1 MNNPAAEQRG
11 ISKCIERP
19 KGRGITPGEIK
30 KMQPSKRI
38 TLLQPFFLSAKNR
51 FFPENRIP
59 SRTIGVMVFS
69 LAVCVVLYKIV
80 VKVVTYFHS
89 QNELGILLS
98 LKIFQMAW
106 ITMFAMLI
114 FSCMVSAV
122 STLFLSQ
129 DNEIIFAAPVPT
141 SDIFFMRYVTTSI
154 YTSWMMVV
162 FSIPIFAAYGT
173 VFQAS
178 IFYWPLMLGTIIA
191 TAAIATT
198 FGMGFTVVLV
208 NLFPARRTKDI
219 ILYLSICFGIFI
231 YIIFRLMRPE
241 DLVNPDKYGHFIDYL
256 SALSTPA
263 APYIPAAW
271 ASNLLSSYLLDRE
284 IDFLIAALLCITPVA
299 LFFLGEWAMERWFL
313 SGFTK
318 SQESFGG
325 YRKFFTH
332 TKYNRSALQWIFRK
346 EAKLFLRD
354 SAEWSQL
361 FMIGALVIVYL
372 YNFKVLPVQRS
383 MFEEEYVTNLISF
396 LNIGLTGF
404 VVASLAAR
412 FVYPSI
418 GAEGG
423 SFYII
428 MSSPLSTARY
438 MLHKYLFYL
447 VPFTGLALILLV
459 VSNSLINIEGPMW
472 WISIFTGL
480 IITWTVLAMALGFGA
495 IYADFKAEN
504 RAASL
509 GGIGAILFLFT
520 AIAFEM
526 AIIFLGGAPVFR
538 VMKSWLRTGIMPV
551 NDLLTLVAWILVSIA
566 ISLFLAIFFIK
577 RGINKL
583 EASSS

>member
-1 MNNPAAEQRG
+1 MN
-11 ISKCIERP
+11 S
-19 KGRGITPGEIK
+19 
-30 KMQPSKRI
+30 SKRM
-38 TLLQPFFLSAKNR
+38 TLLEPFFYSAKNR
-51 FFPENRIP
+51 FFPKGRLP
-59 SRTIGVMVFS
+59 LRTMGVLAFS
-69 LAVCVVLYKIV
+69 LTVCLVLYKIGV
-80 VKVVTYFHS
+80 RVVTYFHS
-89 QNELGILLS
+89 QNELGIILS

-129 DNEIIFAAPVPT
+129 DNEIIFAAPVAK

-154 YTSWMMVV
+154 YTSWMMIV

-173 VFQAS
+173 VFQAG
-178 IFYWPLMLGTIIA
+178 ILYWPLMLGTIIA

-208 NLFPARRTKDI
+208 NLFPAKRTKDV

-231 YIIFRLMRPE
+231 YLIFRLMRPE
-241 DLVNPDKYGHFIDYL
+241 DLVNPDKYGYFVDYL
-256 SALSTPA
+256 SSLATPA

-271 ASNLLSSYLLDRE
+271 ASNLLSYYLLDRE
-284 IDFLIAALLCITPVA
+284 IDILVAALLIITPIT
-299 LFFLGEWAMERWFL
+299 LFILGEWAMERWFL
-313 SGFTK
+313 PGFTK

-325 YRKFFTH
+325 YRRFFSRG
-332 TKYNRSALQWIFRK
+332 KYRQSALRWIFRK

-361 FMIGALVIVYL
+361 FMIGALVVVYL
-372 YNFKVLPVQRS
+372 YNFKVLPVERS
-383 MFEEEYVTNLISF
+383 LFEEEYVTNLISF

-404 VVASLAAR
+404 VIASLAAR

-428 MSSPLSTARY
+428 MSSPLSTGRY
-438 MLHKYLFYL
+438 MLHKYLFYV

-459 VSNSLINIEGPMW
+459 VSNHLLNIEGPMW
-472 WISIFTGL
+472 WISIITGL
-480 IITWTVLAMALGFGA
+480 LITWTVLAMALGFGA

-504 RAASL
+504 RAAAL
-509 GGIGAILFLFT
+509 GGIGAILFLFS

-538 VMKSWLRTGIMPV
+538 VMKSWLRSGTMPP
-551 NDLLTLVAWILVSIA
+551 NDLLTLIGWIIASII
-566 ISLFLAIFFIK
+566 ISLFLALFFI
-577 RGINKL
+577 RTGIKKL
-583 EASSS
+583 EASST

>member
-1 MNNPAAEQRG
+1 ML
-11 ISKCIERP
+11 
-19 KGRGITPGEIK
+19 
-30 KMQPSKRI
+30 PSKRT
-38 TLLQPFFLSAKNR
+38 TLLQPFFYSARNR
-51 FFPENRIP
+51 FFPKDKLP
-59 SRTIGVMVFS
+59 LTTIGVLIFS
-69 LAVCVVLYKIV
+69 LTVCIVLYKIV

-98 LKIFQMAW
+98 LKIFQMGW

-129 DNEIIFAAPVPT
+129 DNEIVFAAPVPT
-141 SDIFFMRYVTTSI
+141 ADIFFMRYVTTSI
-154 YTSWMMVV
+154 YTSWMMVI

-173 VFQAS
+173 VFQAGLL
-178 IFYWPLMLGTIIA
+178 YWPLMLGTIIA

-256 SALSTPA
+256 SSLATPA
-263 APYIPAAW
+263 APYLPAAW
-271 ASNLLSSYLLDRE
+271 ASNLLSYYLLDRE
-284 IDFLIAALLCITPVA
+284 IDFLVAALLCITPIA

-325 YRKFFTH
+325 YRKFFTFG
-332 TKYNRSALQWIFRK
+332 KYNSSTLQWIFRK

-361 FMIGALVIVYL
+361 FMIAALVIVYL
-372 YNFKVLPVQRS
+372 YNFKALPVERS
-383 MFEEEYVTNLISF
+383 MFQEEYVTNLISF

-428 MSSPLSTARY
+428 MSSPLSTSRY
-438 MLHKYLFYL
+438 ILHKYLFYV

-459 VSNSLINIEGPMW
+459 VSNRLINIEGPMW
-472 WISIFTGL
+472 YISIITGL

-504 RAASL
+504 RAAAL

-538 VMKSWLRTGIMPV
+538 VMKSWLRKGVMPV
-551 NDLLTLVAWILVSIA
+551 DDLLTLIVWILVSLA
-566 ISLFLAIFFIK
+566 LSLFLSIFFIK
-577 RGINKL
+577 KGINKL

>member
-1 MNNPAAEQRG
+1 MNPA
-11 ISKCIERP
+11 
-19 KGRGITPGEIK
+19 
-30 KMQPSKRI
+30 KRK
-38 TLLQPFFLSAKNR
+38 TLLQPFLCSAKNR
-51 FFPENRIP
+51 FFPKERIP
-59 SRTIGVMVFS
+59 FRTLGVLVFS
-69 LAVCVVLYKIV
+69 LAVCVTLYMIG
-80 VKVVTYFHS
+80 VKVIAYFHS
-89 QNELGILLS
+89 QNELGIILS

-106 ITMFAMLI
+106 ITMFAMLV

-129 DNEIIFAAPVPT
+129 DNEIIFAAPVGK

-173 VFQAS
+173 VFKAGLL
-178 IFYWPLMLGTIIA
+178 YWPLMLGTVIA
-191 TAAIATT
+191 TAATATS
-198 FGMGFTVVLV
+198 FGMGLTVVLV
-208 NLFPARRTKDI
+208 NLFPAKRTKDI

-231 YIIFRLMRPE
+231 YLIFRLMRPE

-256 SALSTPA
+256 SSLATPA

-271 ASNLLSSYLLDRE
+271 ASNLLSYYLME
-284 IDFLIAALLCITPVA
+284 QKIDFLITSLLIVTPLT
-299 LFFLGEWAMERWFL
+299 LFVLGEWAMERWFL
-313 SGFTK
+313 AGFTK

-325 YRKFFTH
+325 YRTFFSRRR
-332 TKYNRSALQWIFRK
+332 YRRSSLRWTFLK
-346 EAKLFLRD
+346 ESKLFLRD

-361 FMIGALVIVYL
+361 FMIAALVIVYL
-372 YNFKVLPVQRS
+372 YNFKVLPVERS
-383 MFEEEYVTNLISF
+383 VFQEEYVTNLISF

-423 SFYII
+423 AFYII
-428 MSSPLSTARY
+428 MSSPLSTGKY
-438 MLHKYLFYL
+438 ILHKYLFYV
-447 VPFTGLALILLV
+447 VPFTVLALILLV
-459 VSNSLINIEGPMW
+459 VSNRLLNIEGPMW
-472 WISIFTGL
+472 WISVITGL
-480 IITWTVLAMALGFGA
+480 VITWTVLAMALGFGA

-504 RAASL
+504 RAAAL

-526 AIIFLGGAPVFR
+526 AIIFLGGSPVYR
-538 VMKSWLRTGIMPV
+538 VMRSWLRNGVLPLHGM
-551 NDLLTLVAWILVSIA
+551 LTLSGWILASIG
-566 ISLFLAIFFIK
+566 ISLFLALLFI
-577 RGINKL
+577 RAGIKKL

>member
-1 MNNPAAEQRG
+1 M
-11 ISKCIERP
+11 S
-19 KGRGITPGEIK
+19 
-30 KMQPSKRI
+30 PSKRQI
-38 TLLQPFFLSAKNR
+38 LLQPFLLSAKNR
-51 FFPENRIP
+51 FFPKKRLP
-59 SRTIGVMVFS
+59 FRTLGVIFFS
-69 LAVCVVLYKIV
+69 LAVCLVLYRLV

-89 QNELGILLS
+89 QSELGIILS

-129 DNEIIFAAPVPT
+129 DNEIIFAAPVAK
-141 SDIFFMRYVTTSI
+141 SDIFFMRYITTSI
-154 YTSWMMVV
+154 YTSWMMIV

-173 VFQAS
+173 VFKAG
-178 IFYWPLMLGTIIA
+178 ILYWPLMLSTIIA
-191 TAAIATT
+191 TAAIAST
-198 FGMGFTVVLV
+198 FGMGLTVVLV
-208 NLFPARRTKDI
+208 NIFPAKRTKDI

-231 YIIFRLMRPE
+231 YLIFRLMRPE

-256 SALSTPA
+256 SSLATPA

-271 ASNLLSSYLLDRE
+271 ASNLLSYYLLDRE
-284 IDFLIAALLCITPVA
+284 IDFLLAALLIITPLT

-325 YRKFFTH
+325 YRRFFSRS
-332 TKYNRSALQWIFRK
+332 KYRRSTLQWIFRK

-361 FMIGALVIVYL
+361 FMIAALVIVYL
-372 YNFKVLPVQRS
+372 YNFKVLPVERS

-404 VVASLAAR
+404 VIASLAAR

-438 MLHKYLFYL
+438 ILHKYLFYV
-447 VPFTGLALILLV
+447 VPFTCLALVLLV
-459 VSNSLINIEGPMW
+459 VSNQLLKIEGPMW
-472 WISIFTGL
+472 WISVITGL

-504 RAASL
+504 RAAAL
-509 GGIGAILFLFT
+509 GGLGAILFLFT

-526 AIIFLGGAPVFR
+526 AIIFLGGSPVYR
-538 VMKSWLRTGIMPV
+538 VMRAWLRSGVLEPHALI
-551 NDLLTLVAWILVSIA
+551 TLVGWILASVA
-566 ISLFLAIFFIK
+566 ISLFLALFFIWK
-577 RGINKL
+577 GVRRL
-583 EASSS
+583 EAASS

>member
-1 MNNPAAEQRG
+1 
-11 ISKCIERP
+11 
-19 KGRGITPGEIK
+19 
-30 KMQPSKRI
+30 MQSSQGK
-38 TLLQPFFLSAKNR
+38 TLLQPFFYSAKNK
-51 FFPENRIP
+51 FFPKNRLP
-59 SRTIGVMVFS
+59 LTTVGVLVFS
-69 LAVCVVLYKIV
+69 LAVCLVLYKIV
-80 VKVVTYFHS
+80 VKVVSYFHS
-89 QNELGILLS
+89 QNDLGILLS

-129 DNEIIFAAPVPT
+129 DNEIVFAAPVPT

-173 VFQAS
+173 VFQAG
-178 IFYWPLMLGTIIA
+178 FLYWPLMLLTIIA

-198 FGMGFTVVLV
+198 FGMGFTVLLV

-231 YIIFRLMRPE
+231 YIIFRLIRPE

-256 SALSTPA
+256 SSLATPA

-271 ASNLLSSYLLDRE
+271 ASNLLSYYLMERE
-284 IDFLIAALLCITPVA
+284 IDFLVTALLCITPIA
-299 LFFLGEWAMERWFL
+299 LFFLGEWAMERWFF

-325 YRKFFTH
+325 YRKFFSH
-332 TKYNRSALQWIFRK
+332 DRYNRSSLQWIFRK

-361 FMIGALVIVYL
+361 FMIAALVIVYL
-372 YNFKVLPVQRS
+372 YNFKVLPVERS
-383 MFEEEYVTNLISF
+383 MFEEEYVTNLIAF

-418 GAEGG
+418 GAEGD

-428 MSSPLSTARY
+428 MSSPLSTASY
-438 MLHKYLFYL
+438 MLHKYLFYV
-447 VPFTGLALILLV
+447 VPFTGLTLILLV
-459 VSNSLINIEGPMW
+459 VSNNLLNIEGPME
-472 WISIFTGL
+472 WISIIIGL

-504 RAASL
+504 RAAAL

-538 VMKSWLRTGIMPV
+538 VMKSWLRKGVMGV
-551 NDLLTLVAWILVSIA
+551 DEVLTLLVWILVSVV
-566 ISLFLAIFFIK
+566 ISLFFAFFFVRK
-577 RGINKL
+577 GITKL
-583 EASSS
+583 ETSSS

>member
-1 MNNPAAEQRG
+1 
-11 ISKCIERP
+11 
-19 KGRGITPGEIK
+19 
-30 KMQPSKRI
+30 MQSSKRT
-38 TLLQPFFLSAKNR
+38 TLLQPFFYSAKNK
-51 FFPENRIP
+51 FFPKNRLP
-59 SRTIGVMVFS
+59 LTTVGVLVFS
-69 LAVCVVLYKIV
+69 LAVCLVLYKIV

-129 DNEIIFAAPVPT
+129 DNEIVFAAPVPT

-173 VFQAS
+173 VFQAG
-178 IFYWPLMLGTIIA
+178 FLYWPLMLLTIIA

-198 FGMGFTVVLV
+198 FGMGFTVLLV

-256 SALSTPA
+256 SSLATPA

-271 ASNLLSSYLLDRE
+271 ASNLLSYYLMERE
-284 IDFLIAALLCITPVA
+284 IDFLVTALLCITPIA

-332 TKYNRSALQWIFRK
+332 DRYNRSSLQWIFRK

-361 FMIGALVIVYL
+361 FMIAALVIVYL

-383 MFEEEYVTNLISF
+383 MFEEEYVTNLIAF

-438 MLHKYLFYL
+438 MLHKYLFYV
-447 VPFTGLALILLV
+447 VPFTGLTLILLV
-459 VSNSLINIEGPMW
+459 VSNNLLNIEGPME
-472 WISIFTGL
+472 WISIIIGL

-504 RAASL
+504 RAAAL

-526 AIIFLGGAPVFR
+526 AIIFLGSAPVFR
-538 VMKSWLRTGIMPV
+538 VMKSWLRKGVMPV
-551 NDLLTLVAWILVSIA
+551 DDVLTLLVWILVSIV
-566 ISLFLAIFFIK
+566 ISLFLAFFFVRK
-577 RGINKL
+577 GITKL
-583 EASSS
+583 ETSSS

>member
-1 MNNPAAEQRG
+1 MQSSQR
-11 ISKCIERP
+11 
-19 KGRGITPGEIK
+19 T
-30 KMQPSKRI
+30 
-38 TLLQPFFLSAKNR
+38 TLLQPFFYSAKNK
-51 FFPENRIP
+51 FFPKNRLP
-59 SRTIGVMVFS
+59 LTTVGVLVFS
-69 LAVCVVLYKIV
+69 LAVCLVLYKIV
-80 VKVVTYFHS
+80 VKVVSYFHS
-89 QNELGILLS
+89 QNDLGILLS

-129 DNEIIFAAPVPT
+129 DNEIVFAAPVPT

-173 VFQAS
+173 VFQAG
-178 IFYWPLMLGTIIA
+178 FLYWPLMLLTIIA

-198 FGMGFTVVLV
+198 FGMGFTVLLV

-241 DLVNPDKYGHFIDYL
+241 DLVNPDKYGHVIDYL
-256 SALSTPA
+256 SSLATPA
-263 APYIPAAW
+263 ASYIPAAW
-271 ASNLLSSYLLDRE
+271 ASNLLSYYLMERE
-284 IDFLIAALLCITPVA
+284 IDFLVTALLCITPIA
-299 LFFLGEWAMERWFL
+299 FFFLGEWAMERWFL

-332 TKYNRSALQWIFRK
+332 DRYNRGVLQWIFRK

-361 FMIGALVIVYL
+361 FMIAALVIVYL
-372 YNFKVLPVQRS
+372 YNFKVLPVERS
-383 MFEEEYVTNLISF
+383 MFEEEYVTNLIAF

-428 MSSPLSTARY
+428 MSSPLSTASY
-438 MLHKYLFYL
+438 MLHKYLFYV
-447 VPFTGLALILLV
+447 VPFTGLTLILLV
-459 VSNSLINIEGPMW
+459 VSNNLLNIEGPME
-472 WISIFTGL
+472 WISIIIGL

-504 RAASL
+504 RAAAL

-520 AIAFEM
+520 AISFEI
-526 AIIFLGGAPVFR
+526 AIIFLGGGPVFR
-538 VMKSWLRTGIMPV
+538 AMRNWLRKGIMGV
-551 NDLLTLVAWILVSIA
+551 DDLLTLILWILVSVA
-566 ISLFLAIFFIK
+566 ISLFLALFFIK
-577 RGINKL
+577 KGINKL

>member
-1 MNNPAAEQRG
+1 ML
-11 ISKCIERP
+11 
-19 KGRGITPGEIK
+19 
-30 KMQPSKRI
+30 PSKRT
-38 TLLQPFFLSAKNR
+38 TLLQPFFFSAKNR
-51 FFPENRIP
+51 FFPKNKLP
-59 SRTIGVMVFS
+59 LPAVGVLVFS
-69 LAVCVVLYKIV
+69 LAVCMVLYKIV

-98 LKIFQMAW
+98 LKIFQMGW

-129 DNEIIFAAPVPT
+129 ENEIVFAAPVPAAN
-141 SDIFFMRYVTTSI
+141 IFFMRYVTTSI
-154 YTSWMMVV
+154 YTSWMMVI

-173 VFQAS
+173 VFQAGLL
-178 IFYWPLMLGTIIA
+178 YWPLMLGTIIA
-191 TAAIATT
+191 TAAIATS

-241 DLVNPDKYGHFIDYL
+241 DLVNPEKYGHFIDYL
-256 SALSTPA
+256 SSLATPA
-263 APYIPAAW
+263 APYLPAAW
-271 ASNLLSSYLLDRE
+271 ASNLLSYYLLDRE
-284 IDFLIAALLCITPVA
+284 IDFLVAALLCITPIA

-325 YRKFFTH
+325 YRKFFTFG
-332 TKYNRSALQWIFRK
+332 KYNSSTLQWIFRK

-361 FMIGALVIVYL
+361 FMIAALVVVYL
-372 YNFKVLPVQRS
+372 YNFKALPVDRS
-383 MFEEEYVTNLISF
+383 MFQEEYVTNLISF

-428 MSSPLSTARY
+428 MSSPLSTSRY
-438 MLHKYLFYL
+438 ILHKYLFYV

-459 VSNSLINIEGPMW
+459 VSNRLINIEGPMW
-472 WISIFTGL
+472 YISIITGL

-504 RAASL
+504 RAAAL

-538 VMKSWLRTGIMPV
+538 VMKSWLRKGVMPV
-551 NDLLTLVAWILVSIA
+551 DDLLTLIVWILVSLA
-566 ISLFLAIFFIK
+566 LSLFLSIFFIK
-577 RGINKL
+577 KGINKL

>member
-1 MNNPAAEQRG
+1 MSSIR
-11 ISKCIERP
+11 K
-19 KGRGITPGEIK
+19 
-30 KMQPSKRI
+30 
-38 TLLQPFFLSAKNR
+38 TLLHPFLYSARNR
-51 FFPENRIP
+51 FFPQHKIP
-59 SRTIGVMVFS
+59 FRTLGLLIFS
-69 LAVCVVLYKIV
+69 LVVCIVLYQLV
-80 VKVVTYFHS
+80 VKVVSYFHS
-89 QNELGILLS
+89 QNELGIILS

-129 DNEIIFAAPVPT
+129 DNEIVFAAPVT
-141 SDIFFMRYVTTSI
+141 NAEIFFMRYVTTSI
-154 YTSWMMVV
+154 YTSWMMLV

-173 VFQAS
+173 VFEAGLL
-178 IFYWPLMLGTIIA
+178 YWPLMLGTILS

-198 FGMGFTVVLV
+198 FGMGLTVLLV
-208 NLFPARRTKDI
+208 NLFPAKRTKDI

-231 YIIFRLMRPE
+231 YLIFRLMRPE

-256 SALSTPA
+256 SSLATPA

-271 ASNLLSSYLLDRE
+271 ASNLLSYYLLDRE
-284 IDFLIAALLCITPVA
+284 IDLLLTALLIVTPLA

-313 SGFTK
+313 SGVTK
-318 SQESFGG
+318 SQESFDG
-325 YRKFFTH
+325 YRQLFSRG
-332 TKYNRSALQWIFRK
+332 KYNRSSMGWIFRK

-361 FMIGALVIVYL
+361 FMIAALVVVYL
-372 YNFKVLPVQRS
+372 YNFKVLPVERS
-383 MFEEEYVTNLISF
+383 MFAEEYVTNLIAF

-428 MSSPLSTARY
+428 MSSPLSAGRY
-438 MLHKYLFYL
+438 ILYKYLFYV
-447 VPFTGLALILLV
+447 VPFTCLALVLLV
-459 VSNSLINIEGPMW
+459 VSNRLLNIEGPML
-472 WISIFTGL
+472 WISVITGL

-504 RAASL
+504 RAAAL
-509 GGIGAILFLFT
+509 GGVGAILFLFT

-526 AIIFLGGAPVFR
+526 AIIFLGGSPVYR
-538 VMKSWLRTGIMPV
+538 VMRDWLRHGVMPSHH
-551 NDLLTLVAWILVSIA
+551 LLTLIGWVFVSIA
-566 ISLFLAIFFIK
+566 ISLFLALFFI
-577 RGINKL
+577 RTGIKKL
-583 EASSS
+583 ETSGL

>member
-1 MNNPAAEQRG
+1 M
-11 ISKCIERP
+11 
-19 KGRGITPGEIK
+19 
-30 KMQPSKRI
+30 
-38 TLLQPFFLSAKNR
+38 QPFFFSAKNR
-51 FFPENRIP
+51 FFLENRIP
-59 SRTIGVMVFS
+59 PRTIGVMVFS

-154 YTSWMMVV
+154 YTSWMMIV

-284 IDFLIAALLCITPVA
+284 IDFLVAALLCITPVA

-504 RAASL
+504 RAAAL

-566 ISLFLAIFFIK
+566 ISLFLALFFIK

>member
-1 MNNPAAEQRG
+1 ML
-11 ISKCIERP
+11 
-19 KGRGITPGEIK
+19 
-30 KMQPSKRI
+30 PSKRT
-38 TLLQPFFLSAKNR
+38 TLLQPFFFSAKNR
-51 FFPENRIP
+51 FFPKNKLP
-59 SRTIGVMVFS
+59 LPAVGVLLFS
-69 LAVCVVLYKIV
+69 LAVCMVLYKIV

-98 LKIFQMAW
+98 LKIFQMGW

-129 DNEIIFAAPVPT
+129 DNEIVFAAPVPT
-141 SDIFFMRYVTTSI
+141 ADIFFMRYVTTSI
-154 YTSWMMVV
+154 YTSWMMVI

-173 VFQAS
+173 VFQAGLL
-178 IFYWPLMLGTIIA
+178 YWPLMLGTIIA

-256 SALSTPA
+256 SSLATPA
-263 APYIPAAW
+263 APYLPAAW
-271 ASNLLSSYLLDRE
+271 ASNLLSYYLLDRE
-284 IDFLIAALLCITPVA
+284 IDFLVAALLCITPIA

-325 YRKFFTH
+325 YRKFFTFG
-332 TKYNRSALQWIFRK
+332 KYNSSTLQWIFRK

-361 FMIGALVIVYL
+361 FMIAALVIVYL
-372 YNFKVLPVQRS
+372 YNFKALPVERS
-383 MFEEEYVTNLISF
+383 MFQEEYVTNLISF

-428 MSSPLSTARY
+428 MSSPLSTSRY
-438 MLHKYLFYL
+438 ILHKYLFYV

-459 VSNSLINIEGPMW
+459 VSNRLINIEGPMW
-472 WISIFTGL
+472 YISIITGL

-504 RAASL
+504 RAAAL

-538 VMKSWLRTGIMPV
+538 VMKSWLRKGVMPAD
-551 NDLLTLVAWILVSIA
+551 DLLTLIVWILVSLA
-566 ISLFLAIFFIK
+566 LSLFLSIFFIK
-577 RGINKL
+577 KGINKL

>member
-1 MNNPAAEQRG
+1 ME
-11 ISKCIERP
+11 
-19 KGRGITPGEIK
+19 
-30 KMQPSKRI
+30 PSKRT
-38 TLLQPFFLSAKNR
+38 TLLQPFLFSAKNR
-51 FFPENRIP
+51 FFPKNRLP
-59 SRTIGVMVFS
+59 LRTLGVMIFS
-69 LAVCVVLYKIV
+69 LVVCVVLYKIGV
-80 VKVVTYFHS
+80 RVITYFHS
-89 QNELGILLS
+89 QNELGIILS

-122 STLFLSQ
+122 SSLFLSQ
-129 DNEIIFAAPVPT
+129 DNEIIFAAPVAA

-154 YTSWMMVV
+154 YTSWMMIV

-173 VFQAS
+173 VFKAGLL
-178 IFYWPLMLGTIIA
+178 YWPLMLGTIIT

-198 FGMGFTVVLV
+198 FGMGFTVALV
-208 NLFPARRTKDI
+208 NLFPAKRTKDI

-231 YIIFRLMRPE
+231 YLIFRLMRPE

-256 SALSTPA
+256 STLATPA

-271 ASNLLSSYLLDRE
+271 ASNLLSYYLLDRE
-284 IDFLIAALLCITPVA
+284 IDFLVTGLLCITPVT
-299 LFFLGEWAMERWFL
+299 LFFLGECAMERWFL

-325 YRKFFTH
+325 YRKFFSRG
-332 TKYNRSALQWIFRK
+332 KYTRSALQWIFRK

-361 FMIGALVIVYL
+361 FMIGALVVVYL
-372 YNFKVLPVQRS
+372 YNFKVLPVERS
-383 MFEEEYVTNLISF
+383 LFEEEYVTNLISF

-428 MSSPLSTARY
+428 MSSPLSTSRY
-438 MLHKYLFYL
+438 LLHKYLFYL

-459 VSNSLINIEGPMW
+459 VSNQLLNIEGPMW
-472 WISIFTGL
+472 WISVGIGL

-504 RAASL
+504 RAAAL

-526 AIIFLGGAPVFR
+526 AIIFLGGAPVYR
-538 VMKSWLRTGIMPV
+538 VMRSWLRNGVMPT
-551 NDLLTLVAWILVSIA
+551 NDLLTLIGWIVASIA
-566 ISLFLAIFFIK
+566 ISLFLSLFFI
-577 RGINKL
+577 RTGIRKL
-583 EASSS
+583 EASST

>member
-1 MNNPAAEQRG
+1 
-11 ISKCIERP
+11 
-19 KGRGITPGEIK
+19 
-30 KMQPSKRI
+30 MQSSKRT
-38 TLLQPFFLSAKNR
+38 TLLQPFFFSAKNR
-51 FFPENRIP
+51 FFPKNKIP
-59 SRTIGVMVFS
+59 FRTAGVLIFS
-69 LAVCVVLYKIV
+69 FAVCLVLYKV
-80 VKVVTYFHS
+80 GVKVITYFHS

-129 DNEIIFAAPVPT
+129 DNEIVFASPVPT
-141 SDIFFMRYVTTSI
+141 PDIFFMRYVTTSI

-173 VFQAS
+173 VFQAG
-178 IFYWPLMLGTIIA
+178 ILYWPLMLGTIIA

-198 FGMGFTVVLV
+198 FAMGFTVLLV
-208 NLFPARRTKDI
+208 NLFPAKRTKDI

-231 YIIFRLMRPE
+231 YLIFRLMRPE
-241 DLVNPDKYGHFIDYL
+241 DLVNPDQYGHFIDYL

-271 ASNLLSSYLLDRE
+271 ASNLLSYYLMDRE
-284 IDFLIAALLCITPVA
+284 IDFLVSALLCITPISF
-299 LFFLGEWAMERWFL
+299 FFLGEWAMERWFL

-332 TKYNRSALQWIFRK
+332 GKYNRSALQWIFRK

-361 FMIGALVIVYL
+361 FMIAALVVVYL
-372 YNFKVLPVQRS
+372 YNFKVLPVERS
-383 MFEEEYVTNLISF
+383 LFEEEYITNLISF

-404 VVASLAAR
+404 VIASLAAR

-438 MLHKYLFYL
+438 ILHKYLFYV
-447 VPFTGLALILLV
+447 VPFTGLALVLLV
-459 VSNSLINIEGPMW
+459 VSNRLLNIEGPMW
-472 WISIFTGL
+472 WISLITGL

-504 RAASL
+504 RAAAL

-526 AIIFLGGAPVFR
+526 AIIFLCSAPVFR
-538 VMKSWLRTGIMPV
+538 VMRSWLRKGMIEGD
-551 NDLLTLVAWILVSIA
+551 DLLALIAWIIVSVA
-566 ISLFLAIFFIK
+566 ISLFLAFFFVRKGIK
-577 RGINKL
+577 KL
-583 EASSS
+583 EASS

>member
-1 MNNPAAEQRG
+1 MQSSQR
-11 ISKCIERP
+11 
-19 KGRGITPGEIK
+19 T
-30 KMQPSKRI
+30 
-38 TLLQPFFLSAKNR
+38 TLLQPFFYSAKNK
-51 FFPENRIP
+51 FFPKNKLP
-59 SRTIGVMVFS
+59 LTTVGMLVFS
-69 LAVCVVLYKIV
+69 LAVCLVLYKIV

-89 QNELGILLS
+89 QNDLGILLS

-129 DNEIIFAAPVPT
+129 DNEIVFAAPVPT

-173 VFQAS
+173 VFQAG
-178 IFYWPLMLGTIIA
+178 FLYWPLMLLTIIA

-198 FGMGFTVVLV
+198 FGMGFTVLLV

-256 SALSTPA
+256 SSLATPA

-271 ASNLLSSYLLDRE
+271 ASNLLSYYLMERE
-284 IDFLIAALLCITPVA
+284 IDFLVTALLCITPIA

-332 TKYNRSALQWIFRK
+332 DRYNRSSLQWIFRK

-361 FMIGALVIVYL
+361 FMIAALVIVYL

-383 MFEEEYVTNLISF
+383 MFEEEYVTNLIAF

-438 MLHKYLFYL
+438 MLHKYLFYV
-447 VPFTGLALILLV
+447 VPFTGLTLILLV
-459 VSNSLINIEGPMW
+459 VSNNLLNIEGPME
-472 WISIFTGL
+472 WISIIIGL

-504 RAASL
+504 RAAAL

-538 VMKSWLRTGIMPV
+538 VMKSWLRKGVMPV
-551 NDLLTLVAWILVSIA
+551 DDVLTLLVWILVSIV
-566 ISLFLAIFFIK
+566 ISLFLAFFFVRK
-577 RGINKL
+577 GITKL
-583 EASSS
+583 ETSSS

>member
-1 MNNPAAEQRG
+1 ML
-11 ISKCIERP
+11 
-19 KGRGITPGEIK
+19 
-30 KMQPSKRI
+30 PSKRT
-38 TLLQPFFLSAKNR
+38 TLLQPFFFSAKNR
-51 FFPENRIP
+51 FFPKNKLP
-59 SRTIGVMVFS
+59 LPAVGVLVFS
-69 LAVCVVLYKIV
+69 LAVCMVLYKIV

-98 LKIFQMAW
+98 LKIFQMGW

-129 DNEIIFAAPVPT
+129 DNEIVFAAPVPAAN
-141 SDIFFMRYVTTSI
+141 IFFMRYVTTSI
-154 YTSWMMVV
+154 YTSWMMVI

-173 VFQAS
+173 VFQAGLL
-178 IFYWPLMLGTIIA
+178 YWPLMLGTIIA

-241 DLVNPDKYGHFIDYL
+241 DLVNPEKYGHFIDYL
-256 SALSTPA
+256 SSLATPA
-263 APYIPAAW
+263 APYLPAAW
-271 ASNLLSSYLLDRE
+271 ASNLLSYYLLDRE
-284 IDFLIAALLCITPVA
+284 IDFLVAALLCITPIA

-325 YRKFFTH
+325 YRKFFTFG
-332 TKYNRSALQWIFRK
+332 KYNSSTLQWIFRK

-361 FMIGALVIVYL
+361 FMIAALVVVYL
-372 YNFKVLPVQRS
+372 YNFKALPVDRS
-383 MFEEEYVTNLISF
+383 MFQEEYVTNLISF

-428 MSSPLSTARY
+428 MSSPLSTFRY
-438 MLHKYLFYL
+438 ILHKYLFYV
-447 VPFTGLALILLV
+447 VPFTGLALVLLV
-459 VSNSLINIEGPMW
+459 VSNRLINIEGPMW
-472 WISIFTGL
+472 YISIITGL

-504 RAASL
+504 RAAAL

-538 VMKSWLRTGIMPV
+538 VMKSWLRKGVMPV
-551 NDLLTLVAWILVSIA
+551 DDLLTLIVWILVSLA
-566 ISLFLAIFFIK
+566 LSLFLSIFFIK
-577 RGINKL
+577 KGINKL

>member
-1 MNNPAAEQRG
+1 MY
-11 ISKCIERP
+11 
-19 KGRGITPGEIK
+19 
-30 KMQPSKRI
+30 PSKRQ
-38 TLLQPFFLSAKNR
+38 TLLQPFLLSAKNR
-51 FFPENRIP
+51 FFPKNQLP
-59 SRTIGVMVFS
+59 LKTLGVLFFS
-69 LAVCVVLYKIV
+69 VTVCLVLYKIGV
-80 VKVVTYFHS
+80 RVITYFHS
-89 QNELGILLS
+89 QSELGIILS

-129 DNEIIFAAPVPT
+129 DNEIIFAAPVANA
-141 SDIFFMRYVTTSI
+141 DIFYMRYFTTAI
-154 YTSWMMVV
+154 YTSWMMIV

-173 VFQAS
+173 VFDS
-178 IFYWPLMLGTIIA
+178 GLLYWPLMLGTIIA

-198 FGMGFTVVLV
+198 FSMGFTVVLV
-208 NLFPARRTKDI
+208 NLFPAKRTKDI

-231 YIIFRLMRPE
+231 YLIFRLMRPE
-241 DLVNPDKYGHFIDYL
+241 DLVNPDKYGHFVDYL
-256 SALSTPA
+256 SSLATPA

-271 ASNLLSSYLLDRE
+271 ASNLLSYYLMDRQ
-284 IDFLIAALLCITPVA
+284 IDLLVAALLIITPIT
-299 LFFLGEWAMERWFL
+299 LFILGEWAMERWFL
-313 SGFTK
+313 SGYTK

-325 YRKFFTH
+325 YRRFFSRGS
-332 TKYNRSALQWIFRK
+332 YRSSSLLWIFRK

-361 FMIGALVIVYL
+361 FMIAALVIVYL
-372 YNFKVLPVQRS
+372 YNFKVLPVERS
-383 MFEEEYVTNLISF
+383 LFEEEYVTNLISF

-404 VVASLAAR
+404 VIASLAAR

-438 MLHKYLFYL
+438 ILHKYLFYV
-447 VPFTGLALILLV
+447 VPFTALALILLV
-459 VSNSLINIEGPMW
+459 VSNHLLNIEGPMW
-472 WISIFTGL
+472 WISVITGL

-495 IYADFKAEN
+495 LYADFKAEN
-504 RAASL
+504 RAAAL

-520 AIAFEM
+520 SIAFEM
-526 AIIFLGGAPVFR
+526 AIIFLGGSPVYR
-538 VMKSWLRTGIMPV
+538 VMRVWLRSGVMVP
-551 NDLLTLVAWILVSIA
+551 NDLLTLVGWILASIV
-566 ISLFLAIFFIK
+566 ISLFLALFFIWK
-577 RGINKL
+577 GIRKL

>member
-1 MNNPAAEQRG
+1 MRFSQR
-11 ISKCIERP
+11 SV
-19 KGRGITPGEIK
+19 
-30 KMQPSKRI
+30 
-38 TLLQPFFLSAKNR
+38 LLQPFFYSAKNK
-51 FFPENRIP
+51 FFPKNRIP
-59 SRTIGVMVFS
+59 FTTIGVLVFS
-69 LAVCVVLYKIV
+69 LAVCLALYKIV

-89 QNELGILLS
+89 QNELGIILS

-122 STLFLSQ
+122 STMFLSQ
-129 DNEIIFAAPVPT
+129 DNEIVFAAPVPT
-141 SDIFFMRYVTTSI
+141 SDIFFMRYMTTSI

-173 VFQAS
+173 VFQAG
-178 IFYWPLMLGTIIA
+178 FLYWPLMLGTIIT

-198 FGMGFTVVLV
+198 FSMGFTVVLV
-208 NLFPARRTKDI
+208 NLFPAKRTKDI
-219 ILYLSICFGIFI
+219 ILYLSICFGVFI
-231 YIIFRLMRPE
+231 YLIFRLMRPE

-256 SALSTPA
+256 SSLATPA

-271 ASNLLSSYLLDRE
+271 ASNLLSYYLMDRE
-284 IDFLIAALLCITPVA
+284 IDFLVTALLCITPFA
-299 LFFLGEWAMERWFL
+299 LFFLGEWAMERWFF

-325 YRKFFTH
+325 YRKFSNQG
-332 TKYNRSALQWIFRK
+332 KYNRSSLLWIFRK

-372 YNFKVLPVQRS
+372 YNFKVLPVERS
-383 MFEEEYVTNLISF
+383 LFEEEYVTNLISF

-438 MLHKYLFYL
+438 LLHKYLFYV
-447 VPFTGLALILLV
+447 VPFTGLALLLLV
-459 VSNSLINIEGPMW
+459 VSNHLLNIKGPMW
-472 WISIFTGL
+472 WISIAAGL
-480 IITWTVLAMALGFGA
+480 LITWTVLAMALGFGA

-504 RAASL
+504 RAAAL

-526 AIIFLGGAPVFR
+526 AVIFLGGAPVFR
-538 VMKSWLRTGIMPV
+538 VMRSWLRKGIIPL
-551 NDLLTLVAWILVSIA
+551 DGLLTLIAWILVSAA
-566 ISLFLAIFFIK
+566 ISLLLGIFFVRKGIK
-577 RGINKL
+577 KL

>member
-1 MNNPAAEQRG
+1 MNSA
-11 ISKCIERP
+11 
-19 KGRGITPGEIK
+19 
-30 KMQPSKRI
+30 KRKI
-38 TLLQPFFLSAKNR
+38 LLQPFLLSARNR
-51 FFPENRIP
+51 FFPKNQLP
-59 SRTIGVMVFS
+59 LKTIGVLFFS
-69 LAVCVVLYKIV
+69 LAVCLVLYRIGV
-80 VKVVTYFHS
+80 RVITYFHS
-89 QNELGILLS
+89 QSELGIILS

-129 DNEIIFAAPVPT
+129 DNEIIFAAPVKN
-141 SDIFFMRYVTTSI
+141 SDIFFMRYCTTSL
-154 YTSWMMVV
+154 YTSWMMIV

-173 VFQAS
+173 VFDTGLL
-178 IFYWPLMLGTIIA
+178 YWPLMLGTIIA
-191 TAAIATT
+191 TAGIATT
-198 FGMGFTVVLV
+198 FGMGLTVVLV
-208 NLFPARRTKDI
+208 NLFPAKRTKDI

-231 YIIFRLMRPE
+231 YLIFRLMRPE

-256 SALSTPA
+256 SSLATPA

-271 ASNLLSSYLLDRE
+271 ASNLLSYYLMDRQ
-284 IDFLIAALLCITPVA
+284 IDFLVAALLIITPIT
-299 LFFLGEWAMERWFL
+299 LFILGEWAMERWFL

-325 YRKFFTH
+325 YRRFFSRGRYR
-332 TKYNRSALQWIFRK
+332 KSSLLWIFRK

-361 FMIGALVIVYL
+361 FMIAALVIVYL
-372 YNFKVLPVQRS
+372 YNFKVLPVERS
-383 MFEEEYVTNLISF
+383 LFEEEYVTNLISF

-404 VVASLAAR
+404 VIASLAAR

-428 MSSPLSTARY
+428 MSSPLSTGRY
-438 MLHKYLFYL
+438 ILHKYLFYV
-447 VPFTGLALILLV
+447 VPFTGLALVLLV
-459 VSNSLINIEGPMW
+459 VSNHLLNIEGPMW
-472 WISIFTGL
+472 WISVSTGL

-495 IYADFKAEN
+495 LYADFKAEN
-504 RAASL
+504 RAAAL

-526 AIIFLGGAPVFR
+526 AIIFLGGPPVYR
-538 VMKSWLRTGIMPV
+538 VMRMWLRYGIMVPH
-551 NDLLTLVAWILVSIA
+551 DLMILVGWTVASVV
-566 ISLFLAIFFIK
+566 ISLFLALFFIWK
-577 RGINKL
+577 GIRKL
-583 EASSS
+583 EASST

>member
-1 MNNPAAEQRG
+1 ML
-11 ISKCIERP
+11 
-19 KGRGITPGEIK
+19 
-30 KMQPSKRI
+30 PSKRT
-38 TLLQPFFLSAKNR
+38 TLLQPFFFSAKNR
-51 FFPENRIP
+51 FFPKNKLP
-59 SRTIGVMVFS
+59 LPAVGVLVFS
-69 LAVCVVLYKIV
+69 LAVCMVLYKIV

-89 QNELGILLS
+89 QNELGIILS
-98 LKIFQMAW
+98 LKIFQMGW

-129 DNEIIFAAPVPT
+129 DNEIVFAAPVPT
-141 SDIFFMRYVTTSI
+141 ANIFFMRYVTTSI
-154 YTSWMMVV
+154 YTSWMMVI

-173 VFQAS
+173 VFQAGLL
-178 IFYWPLMLGTIIA
+178 YWPLMLGTIIA

-256 SALSTPA
+256 SSLATPA
-263 APYIPAAW
+263 APYLPAAW
-271 ASNLLSSYLLDRE
+271 ASNLLSYYLLDRE
-284 IDFLIAALLCITPVA
+284 IDFLVAALLCITPIA

-325 YRKFFTH
+325 YRKFFTFG
-332 TKYNRSALQWIFRK
+332 KYNSSTLQWIFRK

-361 FMIGALVIVYL
+361 FMIAALVVVYL
-372 YNFKVLPVQRS
+372 YNFKALPVDRS
-383 MFEEEYVTNLISF
+383 MFQEEYVTNLISF

-428 MSSPLSTARY
+428 MSSPLSTSRY
-438 MLHKYLFYL
+438 ILHKYLFYV

-459 VSNSLINIEGPMW
+459 VSNRLINIEGPMW
-472 WISIFTGL
+472 YISIITGL

-504 RAASL
+504 RAAAL

-538 VMKSWLRTGIMPV
+538 VMKSWLRKGLMPV
-551 NDLLTLVAWILVSIA
+551 DDLLTLIVWILVSLA
-566 ISLFLAIFFIK
+566 LSLILSIFFIK
-577 RGINKL
+577 KGINKL

>member
-1 MNNPAAEQRG
+1 LAPYAADHNRYCRHSHNLRHGIYRGAGQPLSRQTHQGYYPLPFNMFRHFYLYHLPAYA
-11 ISKCIERP
+11 
-19 KGRGITPGEIK
+19 
-30 KMQPSKRI
+30 
-38 TLLQPFFLSAKNR
+38 
-51 FFPENRIP
+51 
-59 SRTIGVMVFS
+59 
-69 LAVCVVLYKIV
+69 
-80 VKVVTYFHS
+80 
-89 QNELGILLS
+89 
-98 LKIFQMAW
+98 
-106 ITMFAMLI
+106 
-114 FSCMVSAV
+114 
-122 STLFLSQ
+122 
-129 DNEIIFAAPVPT
+129 
-141 SDIFFMRYVTTSI
+141 
-154 YTSWMMVV
+154 
-162 FSIPIFAAYGT
+162 
-173 VFQAS
+173 
-178 IFYWPLMLGTIIA
+178 
-191 TAAIATT
+191 
-198 FGMGFTVVLV
+198 
-208 NLFPARRTKDI
+208 

-256 SALSTPA
+256 SSLATPA
-263 APYIPAAW
+263 APYIPASW
-271 ASNLLSSYLLDRE
+271 ASNLLSYYLMERE
-284 IDFLIAALLCITPVA
+284 IDFLVTALLCITPIA

-332 TKYNRSALQWIFRK
+332 GRYNRSSLQWIFRK

-361 FMIGALVIVYL
+361 FMIAALVIVYL
-372 YNFKVLPVQRS
+372 YNFKVLPVERS
-383 MFEEEYVTNLISF
+383 MFEEEYVTNLIAF

-438 MLHKYLFYL
+438 MLHKYLFYV
-447 VPFTGLALILLV
+447 VPFTGLTLILLV
-459 VSNSLINIEGPMW
+459 VSNNLLNIEGPME
-472 WISIFTGL
+472 WISIIIGL

-504 RAASL
+504 RAAAL
-509 GGIGAILFLFT
+509 GGIGAIIFLFT

-538 VMKSWLRTGIMPV
+538 VMKSWLRKGVMPV
-551 NDLLTLVAWILVSIA
+551 DDVLTLLVWILVSIV
-566 ISLFLAIFFIK
+566 ISLFLAFFFVRK
-577 RGINKL
+577 GITKL
-583 EASSS
+583 ETSSS

>member
-1 MNNPAAEQRG
+1 ML
-11 ISKCIERP
+11 
-19 KGRGITPGEIK
+19 
-30 KMQPSKRI
+30 PSKRT
-38 TLLQPFFLSAKNR
+38 TLLQPFFYSARNR
-51 FFPENRIP
+51 FFPKDKLP
-59 SRTIGVMVFS
+59 LTTIGVLIFS
-69 LAVCVVLYKIV
+69 LTVCIVLYKIV

-98 LKIFQMAW
+98 LKIFQMGW

-129 DNEIIFAAPVPT
+129 DNEIVFAAPVPT
-141 SDIFFMRYVTTSI
+141 ADIFFMRYVTTSI
-154 YTSWMMVV
+154 YTSWMMVI

-173 VFQAS
+173 VFQAGLL
-178 IFYWPLMLGTIIA
+178 YWPLMLGTIIA

-256 SALSTPA
+256 SSLATPA
-263 APYIPAAW
+263 APYLPAAW
-271 ASNLLSSYLLDRE
+271 ASNLLSYYLLDRE
-284 IDFLIAALLCITPVA
+284 IDFLVAALLCITPIA

-325 YRKFFTH
+325 YRKFFTFG
-332 TKYNRSALQWIFRK
+332 KYNSSTLQWIFRK

-361 FMIGALVIVYL
+361 FMIAALVVVYL
-372 YNFKVLPVQRS
+372 YNFKALPVDRS
-383 MFEEEYVTNLISF
+383 MFQEEYVTNLISF

-428 MSSPLSTARY
+428 MSSPLSTSRY
-438 MLHKYLFYL
+438 ILHKYLFYV

-459 VSNSLINIEGPMW
+459 VSNRLINIEGPMW
-472 WISIFTGL
+472 YISIITGL

-504 RAASL
+504 RAAAL

-538 VMKSWLRTGIMPV
+538 VMKSWLRKGVMPAD
-551 NDLLTLVAWILVSIA
+551 DLLTLIVWILVSLA
-566 ISLFLAIFFIK
+566 LSLFLSIFFIK
-577 RGINKL
+577 KGINKL

>member
-1 MNNPAAEQRG
+1 M
-11 ISKCIERP
+11 
-19 KGRGITPGEIK
+19 
-30 KMQPSKRI
+30 
-38 TLLQPFFLSAKNR
+38 QPFFFSAKNR
-51 FFPENRIP
+51 FFPKNRLP
-59 SRTIGVMVFS
+59 LPTVGVLVFS
-69 LAVCVVLYKIV
+69 LAVCLVLYKIV

-129 DNEIIFAAPVPT
+129 DNEIVFAAPVPT
-141 SDIFFMRYVTTSI
+141 ADIFFMRYVTTSI
-154 YTSWMMVV
+154 YTSWMMVI

-173 VFQAS
+173 VFQAG
-178 IFYWPLMLGTIIA
+178 ILYWPLMLGTIIA

-241 DLVNPDKYGHFIDYL
+241 DLVNPDKYGQFIDYL

-284 IDFLIAALLCITPVA
+284 IDFLVAALLCITPIA

-325 YRKFFTH
+325 YRKFFTRG
-332 TKYNRSALQWIFRK
+332 KYNRSALQWIFRK

-372 YNFKVLPVQRS
+372 YNFKVLPVERS

-428 MSSPLSTARY
+428 MSSPLSTSRY
-438 MLHKYLFYL
+438 ILHKYLFYL
-447 VPFTGLALILLV
+447 VPFTGLTLILLV
-459 VSNSLINIEGPMW
+459 VSNNFINIEGPMW
-472 WISIFTGL
+472 WISIITGL

-504 RAASL
+504 RAAAL

-526 AIIFLGGAPVFR
+526 AIIFLGGSPVYR
-538 VMKSWLRTGIMPV
+538 VMKSWLRTGIMGV
-551 NDLLTLVAWILVSIA
+551 DDLLTLIAWILVSIA
-566 ISLFLAIFFIK
+566 ISLFLSIFFIK
-577 RGINKL
+577 KGIKKL

>member
-1 MNNPAAEQRG
+1 
-11 ISKCIERP
+11 
-19 KGRGITPGEIK
+19 
-30 KMQPSKRI
+30 MQPSKRT
-38 TLLQPFFLSAKNR
+38 TLLQPFVFSAKNR
-51 FFPENRIP
+51 FFPKNRLP
-59 SRTIGVMVFS
+59 LRTVGVLIFS
-69 LAVCVVLYKIV
+69 LAVCLILYIIG

-141 SDIFFMRYVTTSI
+141 ADIFFMRYMTTSI

-173 VFQAS
+173 VFQAG
-178 IFYWPLMLGTIIA
+178 FLYWPLMLGTIIA

-208 NLFPARRTKDI
+208 NLFPARQTKDI

-231 YIIFRLMRPE
+231 YLIFRLMRPE
-241 DLVNPDKYGHFIDYL
+241 DLVNPDNYGHFIDYL
-256 SALSTPA
+256 SSLATPA

-271 ASNLLSSYLLDRE
+271 ASNLLSYYLMDRE
-284 IDFLIAALLCITPVA
+284 IDFLVLALLCITPFA

-325 YRKFFTH
+325 YRKFFTRGR
-332 TKYNRSALQWIFRK
+332 YNRSTWKWIFRK

-361 FMIGALVIVYL
+361 FMIAALVIVYL
-372 YNFKVLPVQRS
+372 YNFKVLPVERS
-383 MFEEEYVTNLISF
+383 VFEEEYVTNLIAF

-404 VVASLAAR
+404 VIASLAAR

-438 MLHKYLFYL
+438 IMNKYLFYV
-447 VPFTGLALILLV
+447 VPFTALALILLV
-459 VSNSLINIEGPMW
+459 VSNRLINIEGPMW
-472 WISIFTGL
+472 WISIVTGL

-504 RAASL
+504 RAAAL

-520 AIAFEM
+520 AITFEM
-526 AIIFLGGAPVFR
+526 AIIFLGGGPVFR
-538 VMKSWLRTGIMPV
+538 VMKNWLRKGIMGV
-551 NDLLTLVAWILVSIA
+551 DDLLTLIVWIFVSVT
-566 ISLFLAIFFIK
+566 ISLFLAIFFVK
-577 RGINKL
+577 KGINKL

>member
-1 MNNPAAEQRG
+1 ML
-11 ISKCIERP
+11 
-19 KGRGITPGEIK
+19 
-30 KMQPSKRI
+30 PSKRT
-38 TLLQPFFLSAKNR
+38 TLLQPFFFSAKNR
-51 FFPENRIP
+51 FFPKNKLP
-59 SRTIGVMVFS
+59 LPAVGVLVFS
-69 LAVCVVLYKIV
+69 LAVCMVLYKIV

-98 LKIFQMAW
+98 LKIFQMGW

-129 DNEIIFAAPVPT
+129 DNEIVFAAPVPT
-141 SDIFFMRYVTTSI
+141 ANIFFMRYVTTSI
-154 YTSWMMVV
+154 YTSWMMVI

-173 VFQAS
+173 VFQAGLL
-178 IFYWPLMLGTIIA
+178 YWPLMLGTIIA

-241 DLVNPDKYGHFIDYL
+241 DLVNPEKYGHFIDYL
-256 SALSTPA
+256 SSLATPA
-263 APYIPAAW
+263 APYLPAAW
-271 ASNLLSSYLLDRE
+271 ASNLLSYYLLDRE
-284 IDFLIAALLCITPVA
+284 IDFLVAALLCITPIA

-325 YRKFFTH
+325 YRKFFTFG
-332 TKYNRSALQWIFRK
+332 KYNSSTLQWIFRK

-361 FMIGALVIVYL
+361 FMIAALVVVYL
-372 YNFKVLPVQRS
+372 YNFKALPVDRS
-383 MFEEEYVTNLISF
+383 MFQEEYVTNLISF

-428 MSSPLSTARY
+428 MSSPLSTFRY
-438 MLHKYLFYL
+438 ILHKYLFYV

-459 VSNSLINIEGPMW
+459 VSNRLINIEGPMW
-472 WISIFTGL
+472 YISIITGL

-504 RAASL
+504 RAAAL

-538 VMKSWLRTGIMPV
+538 VMKSWLRKGVMPV
-551 NDLLTLVAWILVSIA
+551 DDLLTLIVWILVSLA
-566 ISLFLAIFFIK
+566 LSLFLSIFFIK
-577 RGINKL
+577 KGINKL